1 MRPQRATVDK
11 LAAYFGVTTDYLLGT
26 EETIIQPTRQD
37 SQIAALIRLFSAC
50 DIEGQFRI
58 IQTAM
63 NEYER
68 CDRKQKKRIVSRHN
82 IIPFPERR

>member
-68 CDRKQKKRIVSRHN
+68 CDRKQKN
-82 IIPFPERR
+82 A